1 MSFNPKLITRLW
13 IPSLLTALAFFM
25 LTLLDEGLNAHSWKA
40 PREAAD
46 KKNPVEM
53 SKSSIES
60 GRGLYGEYCA
70 GCHGMKADG
79 QGPVGVYL
87 KTKPPDLR
95 QRAKSHSDGDLF
107 WKIQHGKGDMPSF
120 EKKLQDKEIWN
131 ITNYLRSLAK

>member
-1 MSFNPKLITRLW
+1 MSFSHKLITGLG
-13 IPSLLTALAFFM
+13 ITSVLTVLAFCTVTHM
-25 LTLLDEGLNAHSWKA
+25 QEGLLAHSWKA

-46 KKNPVEM
+46 KKNSVEM

-60 GRGLYGEYCA
+60 GRILYSEYCA
-70 GCHGMKADG
+70 GCHGKKVDG
-79 QGPVGVYL
+79 QGSVGVYL

-95 QRAKSHSDGDLF
+95 QRAKNHADGDLF

-120 EKKLQDKEIWN
+120 EKKLQDKEIWS